1 LIDPQEAARVIAR
14 ERGDSIVVP
23 HPAIER
29 YWTRVSEAS
38 QRDLMPPQ
46 ADGEEAAFTLG
57 LALARPED
65 RVVILDVDEAL
76 LSNLGALVTISDAAP
91 ENLVH
96 VCFQSGIRTGAAGLL
111 LPGGQNTDFAAIAR
125 GAGYRNAYEFD
136 DLEELAGEVGRILTK
151 PGPTMLVIK
160 VDPFSPGHQPGDSPR
175 RYDMAEDV
183 RRYRDFLTNPDK
195 APD

>member
-1 LIDPQEAARVIAR
+1 
-14 ERGDSIVVP
+14 
-23 HPAIER
+23 
-29 YWTRVSEAS
+29 
-38 QRDLMPPQ
+38 MPPQ